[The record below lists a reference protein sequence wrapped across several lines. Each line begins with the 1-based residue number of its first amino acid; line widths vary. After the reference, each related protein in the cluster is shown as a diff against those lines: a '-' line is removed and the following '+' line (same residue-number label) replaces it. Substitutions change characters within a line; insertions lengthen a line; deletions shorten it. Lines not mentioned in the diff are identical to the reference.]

1 MLKSI
6 LKNVFFA
13 AIGVQGYA
21 TPVTHGQ
28 AHLGLV
34 EVQFLDEG
42 GNWRQY
48 GVTQNLNP
56 LVQQMM
62 RDAVNTFGG
71 RARAIDMQSGALID
85 NL

>member
-1 MLKSI
+1 MLKAI
-6 LKNVFFA
+6 LKAVLFGDFSREVPYNP
-13 AIGVQGYA
+13 
-21 TPVTHGQ
+21 TNS
-28 AHLGLV
+28 GLV
-34 EVQFLDEG
+34 EVQFLDES

-62 RDAVNTFGG
+62 RDAVSAFGG